1 MLNKLIMPYCGV
13 GKPVGDMF
21 RLAHLPCSLYLIF
34 VHGGNAV
41 SWDGHMI
48 GVPKRDLIA
57 AAQVLLQDNRLKIA
71 ENMPDT
77 ATLTRELQNYHVKID
92 PVTAHDSY
100 AAWREG
106 VHDDLV
112 FAVSLAVWLG
122 ENQRRARAF

>member
-34 VHGGNAV
+34 VPGGNAG
-41 SWDGHMI
+41 SWDGDMI

-77 ATLTRELQNYHVKID
+77 STLTRELQNYHVKID
-92 PVTAHDSY
+92 PLTAHDSY